1 MIFDRRGHLKTV
13 EIRLSDLDV
22 IAIGNHQ
29 DMIEVDARPSLGDK
43 FFNFNRI
50 TFGNPVLFTAGLND
64 RVHV

>member
-29 DMIEVDARPSLGDK
+29 DVIDVDTRPCLGDK
-43 FFNFNRI
+43 LFNFNRI
-50 TFGNPVLFTAGLND
+50 TFGNSVLFTAGLND